1 MTTTTK
7 STIMAQDFEEK
18 ILKKSKKQQGIAT
31 SGNILL
37 TSFEDSRKIINA
49 TPSTE
54 KSEQVL
60 ENLLELE
67 KIRS

>member
-7 STIMAQDFEEK
+7 STKMAQDFDVK
-18 ILKKSKKQQGIAT
+18 IFKNSKKQQGIAT
-31 SGNILL
+31 SGILL

-49 TPSTE
+49 TESTE
-54 KSEQVL
+54 KINQVL